1 MDFFVH
7 GVDDMLQLL
16 DELFS
21 VCVLIENVNRCARL
35 IGLGVLL
42 ILTMG
47 RQSSE
52 PSKLQTQAAYR
63 LAEQFLST
71 PAAAA
76 SECIV

>member
-1 MDFFVH
+1 MSFIFLYLGKYRVQQVVDFFVH

-21 VCVLIENVNRCARL
+21 VCVLIDNVNRCARL
-35 IGLGVLL
+35 IGLGILL

-63 LAEQFLST
+63 L
-71 PAAAA
+71 
-76 SECIV
+76 